1 MGRALVYGWVGM
13 GLFVVL
19 EFWCG
24 GAGIEL
30 VCIMPDVSPKTH
42 SLVQFCKSRF
52 RKRLGPWSLIPSR
65 PDGNQQAHAHDDVD
79 FDTM

>member
-30 VCIMPDVSPKTH
+30 VCIMPDVSPKT
-42 SLVQFCKSRF
+42 
-52 RKRLGPWSLIPSR
+52 IR
-65 PDGNQQAHAHDDVD
+65 PVV
-79 FDTM
+79 FDTEEARWKSTSSCP

>member
-24 GAGIEL
+24 GAVIEL
-30 VCIMPDVSPKTH
+30 VCIMPDVSPKAP
-42 SLVQFCKSRF
+42 SLVQF
-52 RKRLGPWSLIPSR
+52 
-65 PDGNQQAHAHDDVD
+65 
-79 FDTM
+79 